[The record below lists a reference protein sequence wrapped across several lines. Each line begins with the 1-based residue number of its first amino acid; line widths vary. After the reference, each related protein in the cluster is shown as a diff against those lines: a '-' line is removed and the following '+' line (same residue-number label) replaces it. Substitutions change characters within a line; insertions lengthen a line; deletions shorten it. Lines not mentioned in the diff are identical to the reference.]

1 MNPNATNPNATNP
14 NATNPNAI
22 LEVRDLTATVLHH
35 GTERTVVEGVTFS
48 LARGRSLGIVGE
60 SGAGKSMLIRSILGV
75 HPPGVTLR
83 VTGGV
88 TLDGHNMLALR
99 GRERRRA
106 LATSVGMIHQDPLRS
121 LNPTIRV
128 GDQLTE
134 TLAFAGSATRAERT
148 RRSLELMRGVG
159 FRSPQS
165 ESRRYPHELSGGQR
179 QRIGI
184 GAAALTEPA
193 LIIGDEPTTALDVTV
208 QKRVLDLMH
217 ETRLRTGSS
226 MLLVTHDLGVA
237 AERCDEIIVMRA
249 GRIVEAGLIAEVIA
263 APKHL
268 YTRSLLDSIP
278 RLDGPRLRRLR
289 TPAEGTL
296 S

>member
-1 MNPNATNPNATNP
+1 MSTNAMST
-14 NATNPNAI
+14 NAI
-22 LEVRDLTATVLHH
+22 LEVRDLTATVLRH

-60 SGAGKSMLIRSILGV
+60 SGAGKSMLIRSILGA
-75 HPPGVTLR
+75 HPPGVTMR
-83 VTGGV
+83 VSGSV
-88 TLDGHNMLALR
+88 TLDGHSMLELGA
-99 GRERRRA
+99 RERRRA
-106 LATSVGMIHQDPLRS
+106 LAVSVGMIHQDPLRS

-128 GDQLTE
+128 GEQLTE
-134 TLAFAGSATRAERT
+134 TLAFAGSATRRD
-148 RRSLELMRGVG
+148 RRRRGLELMRSVG
-159 FRSPQS
+159 FRSPES

-193 LIIGDEPTTALDVTV
+193 LLIGDEPTTALDVTV

-217 ETRLRTGSS
+217 ETRVRTGSS

-249 GRIVEAGLIAEVIA
+249 GRIVEAGNTADVIA
-263 APKHL
+263 APEHA
-268 YTRSLLDSIP
+268 YTRALLDSIP

-289 TPAEGTL
+289 TPEEGTL

>member
-1 MNPNATNPNATNP
+1 MNSEP
-14 NATNPNAI
+14 I
-22 LEVRDLTATVLHH
+22 LEVRDLTATVLGR

-75 HPPGVTLR
+75 HPPGVTMR
-83 VTGGV
+83 VTGTV
-88 TLDGHNMLALR
+88 RLDGHDMLALR

-134 TLAFAGSATRAERT
+134 TLTFADTAGRRERA
-148 RRSLELMRGVG
+148 RRGVELMRSVG
-159 FRSPQS
+159 FRNPET

-193 LIIGDEPTTALDVTV
+193 LLIGDEPTTALDVTV
-208 QKRVLDLMH
+208 QKRVLDLMD
-217 ETRLRTGSS
+217 ETRSRTGSS

-237 AERCDEIIVMRA
+237 AERCDEIVVMRA
-249 GRIVEAGLIAEVIA
+249 GRIVEAGITAEVIA
-263 APKHL
+263 APAHH
-268 YTRSLLDSIP
+268 YTRALLDSIP

-289 TPAEGTL
+289 TSADGAL

>member
-1 MNPNATNPNATNP
+1 MNSQP
-14 NATNPNAI
+14 I
-22 LEVRDLTATVLHH
+22 LEVRDLTATVLSR
-35 GTERTVVEGVTFS
+35 GTERTVVDGVSFS

-75 HPPGVTLR
+75 HPPGVTMR
-83 VTGGV
+83 VTGSV
-88 TLDGHNMLALR
+88 RLDGHDMLSLR

-128 GDQLTE
+128 GNQLTE
-134 TLAFAGSATRAERT
+134 TLTFTGTAGRRERT
-148 RRSLELMRGVG
+148 RRGIELMRSVG
-159 FRSPQS
+159 FRNPES

-184 GAAALTEPA
+184 GAASLTEPA
-193 LIIGDEPTTALDVTV
+193 LLIGDEPTTALDVTV
-208 QKRVLDLMH
+208 QKRVLDLMDD
-217 ETRLRTGSS
+217 TRSRTGSS
-226 MLLVTHDLGVA
+226 MMLVTHDLGVA
-237 AERCDEIIVMRA
+237 AERCDEIVVMRA
-249 GRIVEAGLIAEVIA
+249 GRIVEEGITAEVIA
-263 APKHL
+263 SPAHH
-268 YTRSLLDSIP
+268 YTRALLDSIP

-289 TPAEGTL
+289 TSADGAL

>member
-1 MNPNATNPNATNP
+1 MNREAMKTISSNDL
-14 NATNPNAI
+14 I
-22 LEVRDLTATVLHH
+22 LEVRDLTATVQRH
-35 GTERTVVEGVTFS
+35 GSERPVIEGVTFS

-75 HPPGVTLR
+75 HPPGVTMR
-83 VTGGV
+83 VTGEV
-88 TLDGHNMLALR
+88 RLDGHDMLRLR

-106 LATSVGMIHQDPLRS
+106 LAASVGMIHQDPLRS

-128 GDQLTE
+128 GEQLTE
-134 TLAFAGSATRAERT
+134 TLAFTGRST
-148 RRSLELMRGVG
+148 RRDRAARGVELMRSVG
-159 FRSPQS
+159 FRNSED
-165 ESRRYPHELSGGQR
+165 ESRRYPHQLSGGQR

-208 QKRVLDLMH
+208 QKRVLDLMQ
-217 ETRLRTGSS
+217 ETRERTGSS

-249 GRIVEAGLIAEVIA
+249 GRIVEAGITAEVIA
-263 APKHL
+263 APSHP
-268 YTRSLLDSIP
+268 YTRALLDSIP

-289 TPAEGTL
+289 VPETGAL

>member
-1 MNPNATNPNATNP
+1 MNSEP
-14 NATNPNAI
+14 I
-22 LEVRDLTATVLHH
+22 LEVHDLTATVLGR
-35 GTERTVVEGVTFS
+35 GTERTVVDGATFS
-48 LARGRSLGIVGE
+48 LARGHSLGIVGE

-75 HPPGVTLR
+75 HPPGIIMR
-83 VTGGV
+83 VTGSV
-88 TLDGHNMLALR
+88 RLDGHDMLALH

-134 TLAFAGSATRAERT
+134 TLAFAGTAG
-148 RRSLELMRGVG
+148 RRDRVRRGIELMRSVG
-159 FRSPQS
+159 FHSPEA
-165 ESRRYPHELSGGQR
+165 ESRRYPHQLSGGQR

-193 LIIGDEPTTALDVTV
+193 LLIGDEPTTALDVTV
-208 QKRVLDLMH
+208 QKRVLDLMD
-217 ETRLRTGSS
+217 ETRARTGSS

-237 AERCDEIIVMRA
+237 AERCDEIVVMRA
-249 GRIVEAGLIAEVIA
+249 GRIVEAGITAEVIA
-263 APKHL
+263 EPEHP
-268 YTRSLLDSIP
+268 YTRALLDSIP

-289 TPAEGTL
+289 TSADGAL